1 MKVIC
6 FGDSNTWG
14 YDPRSF
20 LGDRYDHPWPEYLGE
35 LTGWEMVNAGSCG
48 RRVPRQTVELPADA
62 DLVLVMLGTND
73 LLNGDEPESVAHRME
88 AFLKTIGPVHIA
100 LVAPPALCRGEWVG
114 SEELVRRSKELANA
128 YRKIAGLPGVRFIDP
143 QDWNIGLCY
152 DGVHFTEQGH
162 RTFAEKLA
170 WELQRLDCISVQNMR
185 DSDAYTI
192 ANFVPGLELM
202 HRAAMGVFL
211 AHDWQGRAAIVCGSG
226 NNGGDGFALA
236 CILWERGYQCALF
249 TVSTRLSADSAHYAE
264 KALSLGV
271 SIEPFSPG
279 CLAGFDT
286 VVDCLLGTG
295 FAGDLRENYRAAI
308 EAINKSGAF
317 VLSVDINSGMNG
329 DTGAGACIVRSD
341 LTVTIGFL
349 KHGLVTEN
357 AGRYMKRLV
366 RTDIGIL
373 LARPER
379 LLAPEEFPCWLDP
392 KTIISK

>member
-1 MKVIC
+1 MTVVC
-6 FGDSNTWG
+6 YGDSNTWG

-20 LGDRYDHPWPEYLGE
+20 LGDRYDQPWPELLRA

-48 RRVPRQTVELPADA
+48 RRVPRQAVELPANA
-62 DLVLVMLGTND
+62 DLVLVMLGIND
-73 LLNGDEPESVAHRME
+73 LLNGEEPETVAQRME
-88 AFLKTIGPVHIA
+88 AYLKTLGPVHIA

-114 SEELVRRSKELANA
+114 SEERVRRSQELADA
-128 YRKIAGLPGVRFIDP
+128 YRSISDLPGVRFIDSQGWSIP
-143 QDWNIGLCY
+143 LCY
-152 DGVHFTEQGH
+152 DGVHFPEQGH

-211 AHDWQGRAAIVCGSG
+211 SHDWQGSAAIVCGSG

-249 TVSTRLSADSAHYAE
+249 TVSSRLSADSAHYAE

-308 EAINKSGAF
+308 EEINECGAF

-329 DTGAGACIVRSD
+329 DTGAGETVVRSD

-349 KHGLVTEN
+349 KYGLVTEH
-357 AGRYMKRLV
+357 AGNYMKRLV

-373 LARPER
+373 LAEPER
-379 LLAPEEFPCWLDP
+379 LLAPEEFPQWLDP
-392 KTIISK
+392 KTIVSK